1 VACKTIAAIKK
12 RDHIFL
18 VKRLVAG
25 VTEVGRNARKIEIN
39 PVASGGGPSE
49 PRQSKSHETDNP
61 ANLSKHG
68 GRFAA
73 RRPVSG
79 SGQLLPQRMLR

>member
-1 VACKTIAAIKK
+1 VACEIIAAIKK

-39 PVASGGGPSE
+39 PVASGDRIDTIEISDPLVFS
-49 PRQSKSHETDNP
+49 SD
-61 ANLSKHG
+61 
-68 GRFAA
+68 
-73 RRPVSG
+73 
-79 SGQLLPQRMLR
+79 